1 MRKKLIALMIVVLI
15 LAVGCARK
23 PVEKVSKEQIEPDE
37 DTALSDDIRE
47 LDEERPDLGELE
59 NLDLEIS
66 EETFE

>member
-1 MRKKLIALMIVVLI
+1 MRKKLIALMIIVLI

-23 PVEKVSKEQIEPDE
+23 PVEKVPKEQIEPDE